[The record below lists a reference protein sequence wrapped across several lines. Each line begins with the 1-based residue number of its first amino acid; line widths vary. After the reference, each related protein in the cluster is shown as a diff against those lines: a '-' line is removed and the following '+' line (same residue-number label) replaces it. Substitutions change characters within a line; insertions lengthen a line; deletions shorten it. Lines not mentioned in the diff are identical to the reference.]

1 MSRRPQKPN
10 RRASSPQASA
20 SSPREFRL
28 PENTT
33 PALPAVEDFA
43 GLDMPAALL
52 KTLTAQGVTTP
63 FPIQAATLPNSLAGR
78 DLLGRGRTGSGK
90 TLAFGLALLARTAG
104 LRAEPKAPL
113 ALVLVP
119 TRELAQQVTD
129 ALTPYAT
136 AVNLRLATVVGG
148 LSITK
153 QAGTLRRGAEV
164 VVATPGRLNDLV
176 ERGDCVL
183 DQVRITVLDEA
194 DQMTDM
200 GFLPQITK
208 LIQHVR
214 PDGQRMLFSATLDR
228 NIDRLVQRFLT
239 DPVVHSVDPSA
250 GAVTTMEHH
259 VLHVQDETDKKAVTT
274 RIAARDG
281 RVILFLDTKRS
292 ADRLAKRLL
301 AVGVRAAALHGGRS
315 QPQRNR
321 TLEQFKNGQVTALV
335 ATNVA
340 ARGIHVDD
348 LDLVVN
354 VDPPTDHKDYL
365 HRGGRTARAGGS
377 GSVVTLVLPDQK
389 RDVTRL
395 MSDAGIRPRTARIT
409 SSDAELTTIT
419 GAREPSGVAVTIE
432 VPSRRRRP
440 ARRPAPSAAGAP
452 ADAAETAAGQ
462 YGDRCGSPYGEP
474 GLDRRAA
481 AGTTASDSTSA
492 SGGRG
497 AARRAGSG
505 GATGGAVGAGGR
517 SADRQSAAGAA
528 TRAASGKVARGS
540 GRRTAA
546 GGATGG
552 AAGTGGRGSG
562 SRGGRRAPPRDA
574 LPLNAAGGHLTTVA
588 GRADTCAG
596 SAPVTVAGV
605 GRICR
610 SDVVFGPGTELLG
623 PPGRPGRVLSR

>member
-10 RRASSPQASA
+10 RRASSPSPAASA
-20 SSPREFRL
+20 PREFRL
-28 PENTT
+28 PESTT

-43 GLDMPAALL
+43 ALDMPAGLL
-52 KTLTAQGVTTP
+52 KTLTAQGVTVP

-90 TLAFGLALLARTAG
+90 TLAFGLALLARTTG
-104 LRAEPKAPL
+104 LRAEAKAPL

-164 VVATPGRLNDLV
+164 LVATPGRLNDLV

-200 GFLPQITK
+200 GFLPQITR
-208 LIQHVR
+208 LMQRVR
-214 PDGQRMLFSATLDR
+214 PDGQRLLFSATLDR
-228 NIDRLVQRFLT
+228 NIDRLVRQFLT
-239 DPVVHSVDPSA
+239 DPVVQSVDPSA

-377 GSVVTLVLPDQK
+377 GSVVTLVLPTQK
-389 RDVTRL
+389 QDVTRL

-409 SSDAELTTIT
+409 SSDAALATIT

-432 VPSRRRRP
+432 VPEPATPTASGQDQKTGTGAKPGSRSGRRRRNGGGAKP
-440 ARRPAPSAAGAP
+440 ATAAADSTGSRGSGRRSAAGTQASEG
-452 ADAAETAAGQ
+452 ATAT
-462 YGDRCGSPYGEP
+462 
-474 GLDRRAA
+474 DRR
-481 AGTTASDSTSA
+481 
-492 SGGRG
+492 G
-497 AARRAGSG
+497 ATRRAGSSGSAG
-505 GATGGAVGAGGR
+505 GSTGAGGR
-517 SADRQSAAGAA
+517 GSARQAAGDAA
-528 TRAASGKVARGS
+528 TGAASGKAGRGS
-540 GRRTAA
+540 GRRTAPGA
-546 GGATGG
+546 ATGG
-552 AAGTGGRGSG
+552 AAGARGRSADR
-562 SRGGRRAPPRDA
+562 RGNRRP
-574 LPLNAAGGHLTTVA
+574 
-588 GRADTCAG
+588 
-596 SAPVTVAGV
+596 SAT
-605 GRICR
+605 
-610 SDVVFGPGTELLG
+610 
-623 PPGRPGRVLSR
+623 

>member
-1 MSRRPQKPN
+1 MPRRPQKPN
-10 RRASSPQASA
+10 RRASSPAPSV
-20 SSPREFRL
+20 SPPREFRL
-28 PENTT
+28 PESTT

-43 GLDMPAALL
+43 ALDMPAGLL

-63 FPIQAATLPNSLAGR
+63 FPIQGATLPNSLAGR

-104 LRAEPKAPL
+104 LRAQPKAPL

-136 AVNLRLATVVGG
+136 AVNLRLTTVVGG

-153 QAGTLRRGAEV
+153 QAGALRRGAEV
-164 VVATPGRLNDLV
+164 LVATPGRLNDLV

-183 DQVRITVLDEA
+183 GDVRITVLDEA

-208 LIQHVR
+208 LIQQVR

-250 GAVTTMEHH
+250 GAVTTMEHY

-281 RVILFLDTKRS
+281 RVILFLDTKRA
-292 ADRLAKRLL
+292 ADRLTKRLL

-321 TLEQFKNGQVTALV
+321 TLEQFKSGQVTALV

-377 GSVVTLVLPDQK
+377 GSVATLVLPDQK
-389 RDVTRL
+389 REVTRL
-395 MSDAGIRPRTARIT
+395 MSDAGIRPRTSRIT
-409 SSDAELTTIT
+409 SSDPELAVIT

-432 VPSRRRRP
+432 VPQPVTPTASRTDGKTGRRSAGRRRSGGE
-440 ARRPAPSAAGAP
+440 AKAAAGGA
-452 ADAAETAAGQ
+452 TRTG
-462 YGDRCGSPYGEP
+462 GRGT
-474 GLDRRAA
+474 DRRAA
-481 AGTTASDSTSA
+481 SGAPA
-492 SGGRG
+492 SGGAARAGGRGSERRSATG
-497 AARRAGSG
+497 AANGAGASGKAVRSGSGRRAKSG
-505 GATGGAVGAGGR
+505 GGAGEAGGR
-517 SADRQSAAGAA
+517 SADR
-528 TRAASGKVARGS
+528 
-540 GRRTAA
+540 
-546 GGATGG
+546 
-552 AAGTGGRGSG
+552 
-562 SRGGRRAPPRDA
+562 RGGRR
-574 LPLNAAGGHLTTVA
+574 T
-588 GRADTCAG
+588 
-596 SAPVTVAGV
+596 SAT
-605 GRICR
+605 
-610 SDVVFGPGTELLG
+610 
-623 PPGRPGRVLSR
+623 